1 VGTVTW
7 RIQTLKRKTDA
18 PTRVGSGDFH
28 EKAVKGEF
36 LFTLFFLCRMSADSK
51 AGKDRV
57 TILPDKLRERL
68 QQHLAAV
75 RRLHDRDL
83 VEGYWGRFR
92 LG

>member
-1 VGTVTW
+1 
-7 RIQTLKRKTDA
+7 
-18 PTRVGSGDFH
+18 
-28 EKAVKGEF
+28 
-36 LFTLFFLCRMSADSK
+36 MSADSK